1 MPPAAAADRQA
12 GPAAGD
18 CPHDTGRRSR
28 PPPARRRP
36 PQPTAARTTPPAT
49 LRNLM
54 AAQLTALIMAAGHG
68 TRMRS
73 SLAKVLHPVCGVPM
87 VEWVIDAAHDAGADR
102 VVCITR
108 PGEGVA
114 EHLPESAEAADQ
126 TDGEGTASA
135 VLAARA
141 QIAESQTVVVLSGDV
156 PLTSP
161 DTIRELVDAHER
173 EQAAAT
179 LLTTE
184 ELDPTSYGRIVR
196 EDGADGPVQKIVET
210 KSAEGIP
217 AEILAIREI
226 NVGIYVFG
234 AAALLE
240 ALDQVPTETNG
251 ERYLPSVFPILRD
264 QGRKIAAHRTTD
276 VLTAMGVN
284 NRADLMEV
292 TRHAQRR
299 ILQEHAANGVT
310 FTAPDGVAI
319 DRRVELGVDTA
330 VHGAVTLRGTTR
342 IGARCEIGPATTITN
357 SYLGDRI
364 IIPHSLLVDCRVADD
379 AKIGPFAYL
388 RPEADIRENAKVGTF
403 VEVKKSTVHEGAK
416 VPHLSY
422 IGDADV
428 GANANVGAGTITA
441 NYHRGRKT
449 RTTIGEGARTGVHTS
464 LVAPVNVGDEAYT
477 GAGSV
482 ITKDVPDGALA
493 VARPD
498 QKNIEGYSKRL
509 NEESQQS

>member
-1 MPPAAAADRQA
+1 
-12 GPAAGD
+12 
-18 CPHDTGRRSR
+18 
-28 PPPARRRP
+28 
-36 PQPTAARTTPPAT
+36 
-49 LRNLM
+49 M

-126 TDGEGTASA
+126 TEGEGTASA

-161 DTIRELVDAHER
+161 DTIRTLVDAHER

-196 EDGADGPVQKIVET
+196 EGGPEGAVQKIVET
-210 KSAEGIP
+210 KSAEGVP
-217 AEILAIREI
+217 AEVLAIREI

-234 AAALLE
+234 AAELLDALE
-240 ALDQVPTETNG
+240 QVPTETNG
-251 ERYLPSVFPILRD
+251 ERYLPGVFPILRD
-264 QGRKIAAHRTTD
+264 QGKKIAAHRTTD

-284 NRADLMEV
+284 DRADLMEV

-299 ILQEHAANGVT
+299 ILHEHAANGVT

-319 DRRVELGVDTA
+319 DRRVELGADTT
-330 VHGAVTLRGTTR
+330 VHGAVTLRGATR
-342 IGARCEIGPATTITN
+342 VGARCEIGPATTIAN

-364 IIPHSLLVDCRVADD
+364 IIPHSFLVDCRVADD

-428 GANANVGAGTITA
+428 GANANLGAGTITA

-449 RTTIGEGARTGVHTS
+449 RTTIGEGVHTGVHTA
-464 LVAPVNVGDEAYT
+464 LVAPVNVGDAAYT

-493 VARPD
+493 VSRPP
-498 QKNIEGYSKRL
+498 QRNIEGYSQRM
-509 NEESQQS
+509 NEESEQK